1 MSTTWRTWEYD
12 FPPFFTLQ
20 PVEKTRTQQINSWAK
35 VILSYCE
42 SENISS
48 LDITNKLFKNDK
60 IDRAL
65 SSEDINQI
73 FHQLVKKGQLK
84 YATDVNGSEI
94 KTTVI
99 VLWNSVSTWANL
111 IFEWAQNY
119 AISITT
125 MFDIINGDDA
135 EGQKFFKQND
145 GLISEALVHLQN
157 VGKAEVFYNEVGV
170 IEGVK
175 FFF

>member
-65 SSEDINQI
+65 SNEDINQI
-73 FHQLVKKGQLK
+73 FQDDLFRFNFALVG
-84 YATDVNGSEI
+84 AGGTAIE
-94 KTTVI
+94 
-99 VLWNSVSTWANL
+99 VS
-111 IFEWAQNY
+111 
-119 AISITT
+119 ISIP
-125 MFDIINGDDA
+125 
-135 EGQKFFKQND
+135 
-145 GLISEALVHLQN
+145 LITPTFGNWRVA
-157 VGKAEVFYNEVGV
+157 GR
-170 IEGVK
+170 
-175 FFF
+175 